1 MASRV
6 ARVRYYLA
14 IRYAVKA
21 PQENTMVEI
30 LIAAVLGLFGGA
42 KAEKIEVE
50 ISTAQDIEE
59 AEACAEREDQQTRAA
74 SKSKQAQSEAQSDR
88 QGFTQGAP
96 LAPSKHRLVHHQPH
110 VIPSG

>member
-1 MASRV
+1 MLFSTALNGMGV
-6 ARVRYYLA
+6 ARLRYYSA

-59 AEACAEREDQQTRAA
+59 ARKQKRARNAKINRHAQQANRNKRNRKRNQIAKA
-74 SKSKQAQSEAQSDR
+74 SRKA
-88 QGFTQGAP
+88 
-96 LAPSKHRLVHHQPH
+96 HR
-110 VIPSG
+110 

>member
-1 MASRV
+1 MHYIASRV

-59 AEACAEREDQQTRAA
+59 ARKQKRARNAKINRHAQQANRNKRNRKRNQIAKA
-74 SKSKQAQSEAQSDR
+74 SRKA
-88 QGFTQGAP
+88 
-96 LAPSKHRLVHHQPH
+96 HR
-110 VIPSG
+110 

>member
-59 AEACAEREDQQTRAA
+59 ARKQKRARNAKINRHAQQANRNKRNRKRNQIAKA
-74 SKSKQAQSEAQSDR
+74 SRKA
-88 QGFTQGAP
+88 
-96 LAPSKHRLVHHQPH
+96 HR
-110 VIPSG
+110 

>member
-1 MASRV
+1 MHYMASRV

-59 AEACAEREDQQTRAA
+59 ARKQKRARNAKINRHAQQANRNKRNRKRNQIAKA
-74 SKSKQAQSEAQSDR
+74 SRKA
-88 QGFTQGAP
+88 
-96 LAPSKHRLVHHQPH
+96 HR
-110 VIPSG
+110 

>member
-1 MASRV
+1 V

-59 AEACAEREDQQTRAA
+59 ARKQKRARNAKINRHAQQANRNKRNRKRNQIAKA
-74 SKSKQAQSEAQSDR
+74 SRKA
-88 QGFTQGAP
+88 
-96 LAPSKHRLVHHQPH
+96 HR
-110 VIPSG
+110 